1 MDDKLKRDVEA
12 VVAGI
17 FSQKEEAD
25 QRARTEEAL
34 QKSAD
39 TITELTEAMEGKN
52 TELQE
57 KADSVV
63 ELEEKISELTSEL
76 EAAKKEVTDI
86 SEKLTEAETTIENME
101 KDKATE
107 LRMSELTKAGVAR
120 SDKEAQAA
128 KVREME
134 DEEFAAYRDELVDL
148 RKAVEAELAKVAEE
162 AEEKEAV
169 EEKETPAKETPAEEA
184 AEEEEE
190 SEEAASEEE
199 EEESSEEASEEE
211 EEETPPAN
219 VDPDKAVAAA
229 MNLEVMPSDDMMAKY
244 LKMGKAMA
252 SRMSNTEDD

>member
-1 MDDKLKRDVEA
+1 MDDKLKKDIEA
-12 VVAGI
+12 VVAEI

-25 QRARTEEAL
+25 QKARTEEAL

-39 TITELTEAMEGKN
+39 TITELTEAVEGKN

-57 KADSVV
+57 KADSIV

-76 EAAKKEVTDI
+76 EAAKKEVTEV
-86 SEKLTEAETTIENME
+86 SEKLNEAETTIENME
-101 KDKATE
+101 KDKAAE
-107 LRMSELTKAGVAR
+107 LRMSELTKAGVSR
-120 SDKEAQAA
+120 SDKDAQTA
-128 KVREME
+128 KVREMD
-134 DEEFAAYRDELVDL
+134 DEEFAAYRDELIDL
-148 RKAVEAELAKVAEE
+148 RKAVEAELAKVAEG
-162 AEEKEAV
+162 AEEEEAA
-169 EEKETPAKETPAEEA
+169 EETPAEETPAEEA
-184 AEEEEE
+184 AEEEE

-252 SRMSNTEDD
+252 SRMTKHTEDD